1 MNAYIAFLRGIN
13 VSGQKKIKMADLKML
28 FEALGFEEVRT
39 YIQSGNV
46 VFKSDLGD
54 PAVLQNTIER
64 ELNKAYSVFIP
75 TLILKRKDLLDI
87 YEKNPF
93 SGNAEDMKKICFV
106 LLQEEPEEDRAAS
119 LAKERFPN
127 ENFIITRE
135 CVYLQCLNGF
145 GRAKCNNNFF
155 EKRLRTKATSR
166 NHRTITQLL
175 ALSKP

>member
-1 MNAYIAFLRGIN
+1 MNIYIALLRGIN

-28 FEALGFEEVRT
+28 FETLGFQEVRT

-46 VFKSDLGD
+46 VFKSDLED
-54 PAVLQNTIER
+54 TAVLQNTIEA
-64 ELNKAYSVFIP
+64 ELIKVYSVSIP
-75 TLILKRKDLLDI
+75 TLVLKRKDLLDI
-87 YEKNPF
+87 YQKNPF
-93 SGNAEDMKKICFV
+93 SGDAEDMKKICFV
-106 LLQEEPEEDRAAS
+106 LLKEEPEEDKAVA
-119 LAKERFPN
+119 LAKETFPN
-127 ENFIITRE
+127 ENFIITSE